1 VVIRSV
7 ATAGTSTGGAPRD
20 RGATYRGATYRG
32 ATLRAASGADLARST
47 SADLEVAWGH
57 REALVLAAGVL
68 VRAAGHGPVDA
79 TCTAVACPLVLR
91 TGDTLLCGVAD
102 RLAAGAV
109 LAPASAVVSLDAALA
124 TFTGALVTAADAIR
138 CCRQTAHSSAA
149 CWFQPPSGGDGCGE
163 VLRLLHRLG

>member
-1 VVIRSV
+1 VVIRSI
-7 ATAGTSTGGAPRD
+7 ATDGLSHPRASAL
-20 RGATYRGATYRG
+20 RAS
-32 ATLRAASGADLARST
+32 TLRTPSGAGLARST

-57 REALVLAAGVL
+57 REALVIAAAVL
-68 VRAAGHGPVDA
+68 VRAAGHGHVDA
-79 TCTAVACPLVLR
+79 RCTSATCPLVVR

-109 LAPASAVVSLDAALA
+109 LPPASAVVALDAALA
-124 TFTGALVTAADAIR
+124 TFTGALIAAADAIR

-149 CWFQPPSGGDGCGE
+149 CWFQPPGGGDGCGE

>member
-7 ATAGTSTGGAPRD
+7 ATASTSTDRAPRD
-20 RGATYRGATYRG
+20 RGATYRG

-79 TCTAVACPLVLR
+79 TCTSAACPLVLR

-124 TFTGALVTAADAIR
+124 TFTGALVSAADAIR

-149 CWFQPPSGGDGCGE
+149 CWFQPSSGGDGCGE